1 MNFTSERMR
10 CFTKH
15 NVYIPLFSV
24 GPQTAAAAEQVVGS
38 VAITRKTLHT
48 AYQTVKSSN
57 NWYSIFL
64 FWKWSW
70 YKREYALSGVLNRS
84 LMDFVEATFAEDG
97 SRIYFW
103 KWDTWKGITSYLTIR
118 HLVPTL
124 NAAHSSV

>member
-48 AYQTVKSSN
+48 AYQTVLFMWNCKN
-57 NWYSIFL
+57 NNI
-64 FWKWSW
+64 K
-70 YKREYALSGVLNRS
+70 VL
-84 LMDFVEATFAEDG
+84 
-97 SRIYFW
+97 II
-103 KWDTWKGITSYLTIR
+103 DTVFFSFESDHGI
-118 HLVPTL
+118 
-124 NAAHSSV
+124 SVNMHFQVS